1 MYASF
6 QSKRLSISKSARLAS
21 FRDANIDT
29 ANLKQIATSN
39 VAILE
44 SATELTKLVEKIDD
58 QALSREVRDA
68 IVKLL
73 NSAEMIQ
80 KSVGNTLKTG

>member
-1 MYASF
+1 MT
-6 QSKRLSISKSARLAS
+6 KMLSI
-21 FRDANIDT
+21 DT
-29 ANLKQIATSN
+29 TNLKQIATSN

-44 SATELTKLVEKIDD
+44 SATELSKLVEKIDD

>member
-1 MYASF
+1 MT
-6 QSKRLSISKSARLAS
+6 KMLSI
-21 FRDANIDT
+21 DT
-29 ANLKQIATSN
+29 TNLKQIATSN

-44 SATELTKLVEKIDD
+44 SATALTKLVEKIDD
-58 QALSREVRDA
+58 QALSREVQDA

>member
-1 MYASF
+1 MT
-6 QSKRLSISKSARLAS
+6 KMLS
-21 FRDANIDT
+21 IDT

-44 SATELTKLVEKIDD
+44 SATALTKLVEKIDD
-58 QALSREVRDA
+58 QGLSREVQDA

>member
-1 MYASF
+1 MT
-6 QSKRLSISKSARLAS
+6 KMLSI
-21 FRDANIDT
+21 DT
-29 ANLKQIATSN
+29 TNLKQIATSN

-44 SATELTKLVEKIDD
+44 SATALTKLVEKIDD
-58 QALSREVRDA
+58 QALSREVQDA

-73 NSAEMIQ
+73 NSAEMIR

>member
-1 MYASF
+1 MT
-6 QSKRLSISKSARLAS
+6 KMLSI
-21 FRDANIDT
+21 DT
-29 ANLKQIATSN
+29 TNLKQIATSN

-58 QALSREVRDA
+58 QVLSREVHDA

-80 KSVGNTLKTG
+80 KSVGDTLKTG

>member
-1 MYASF
+1 MT
-6 QSKRLSISKSARLAS
+6 KMLSI
-21 FRDANIDT
+21 DT
-29 ANLKQIATSN
+29 TNLKQIATSN

-44 SATELTKLVEKIDD
+44 SATELTKLVEKIDNRE
-58 QALSREVRDA
+58 LSREVQDA

-73 NSAEMIQ
+73 NSAEMIR